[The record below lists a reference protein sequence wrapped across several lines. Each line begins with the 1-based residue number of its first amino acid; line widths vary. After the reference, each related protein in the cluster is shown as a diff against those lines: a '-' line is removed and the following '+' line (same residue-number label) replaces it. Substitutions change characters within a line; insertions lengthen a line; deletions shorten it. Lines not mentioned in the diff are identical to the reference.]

1 MTVIKDKQEVKLAI
15 TSMLKDLEA
24 VRERTEQVENVV
36 SWLRFYTRTIGES
49 AQRALIIGDTDSLAQ
64 DRSLPDLIETN
75 ANLLREIA
83 KGIEAGADQLNIHFY
98 YLSGE
103 GEDEEDEE

>member
-1 MTVIKDKQEVKLAI
+1 MSKDKQEVKLAI

-24 VRERTEQVENVV
+24 VRERTEQVEDVV

-49 AQRALIIGDTDSLAQ
+49 AQRALIIGDTDSLVR
-64 DRSLPDLIETN
+64 DLPLPGFIETD
-75 ANLLREIA
+75 ANLLRELA
-83 KGIEAGADQLNIHFY
+83 KDIEAGADLLDMHFY